1 MTVEEAI
8 DKLQSF
14 KDKKKDIYCWNPYTD
29 SYNHIKDICLDMDAD
44 IVITLE

>member
-8 DKLQSF
+8 DKLSSF

-29 SYNHIKDICLDMDAD
+29 SYNQIKDICLDVDAD
-44 IVITLE
+44 PVITLE